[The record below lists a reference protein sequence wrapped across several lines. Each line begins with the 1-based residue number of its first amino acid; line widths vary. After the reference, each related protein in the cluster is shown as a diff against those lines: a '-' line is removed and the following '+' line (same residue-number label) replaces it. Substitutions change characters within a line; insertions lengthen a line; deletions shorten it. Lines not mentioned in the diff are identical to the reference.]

1 MRTATRA
8 EICIL
13 IWLAFVFGI
22 SVPSR
27 AQDKH
32 DVEDV
37 LKLFPTYH
45 VLTLEERDPETRVFL
60 TQHFPKQN
68 CSVVRADFD
77 GDGTPDYAL
86 LLKADKSPT
95 TKLVIV
101 LCPANS
107 ACKTPY
113 QLDLSIDSSLVYIR
127 RVPPGS
133 HISQADALDSDQ
145 TARVTLKAAAVELN
159 YFEKSSVVLYWDA
172 NHRKIAEIWT
182 SD

>member
-1 MRTATRA
+1 MRTATVA
-8 EICIL
+8 ETCIL

-22 SVPSR
+22 SISSR

-37 LKLFPTYH
+37 LKLFPAYH
-45 VLTLEERDPETRVFL
+45 VLALEERDPETRTFL

-77 GDGTPDYAL
+77 GDGAPDYAL
-86 LLKADKSPT
+86 LIKADKSPT

-107 ACKTPY
+107 GCKTAY
-113 QLDLSIDSSLVYIR
+113 QSDLSIDSSLVYLR
-127 RVPPGS
+127 PVPPGS
-133 HISQADALDSDQ
+133 HFSQTYGPDSDQ
-145 TARVTLKAAAVELN
+145 TARVRLKAAAVELN
-159 YFEKSSVVLYWDA
+159 YFEKSSVVLYWDPT
-172 NHRKIAEIWT
+172 HRKIAEIWT